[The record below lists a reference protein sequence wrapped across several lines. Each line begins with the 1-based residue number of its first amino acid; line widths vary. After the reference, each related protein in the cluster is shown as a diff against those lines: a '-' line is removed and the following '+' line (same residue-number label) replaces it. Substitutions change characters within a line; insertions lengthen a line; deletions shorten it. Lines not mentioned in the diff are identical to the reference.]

1 MNSAIFALG
10 VGMLF
15 ATGTFLVLRRR
26 PIKLLLGLG
35 LLTHGVNLL
44 IFSTAAKDFGLPPI
58 EDYKNDCLHR
68 FSQPEATQCNT
79 ATYFAA
85 LNELRDRRLREIE
98 DIFYANYIET
108 GVWPLSGGETKPDG

>member
-44 IFSTAAKDFGLPPI
+44 IFSTAAKDSGLPPI
-58 EDYKNDCLHR
+58 EDKATFAGDIAPYVDPVAPGADPHGHR
-68 FSQPEATQCNT
+68 DQLWHHRVYRDADQPPA
-79 ATYFAA
+79 Y
-85 LNELRDRRLREIE
+85 DHGGIRRRRGQRRRSLC
-98 DIFYANYIET
+98 A
-108 GVWPLSGGETKPDG
+108 V